1 MSVFQQPKIDCHVH
15 VLDPAAFPHG
25 KDIDYKPAGQE
36 IGTPP
41 QLAAVMRTYSA
52 ARSLTAA

>member
-1 MSVFQQPKIDCHVH
+1 MSVLQQPKIGCHAH

-41 QLAAVMRTYSA
+41 RLAAVTRTYSA
-52 ARSLTAA
+52 ARSFTAA